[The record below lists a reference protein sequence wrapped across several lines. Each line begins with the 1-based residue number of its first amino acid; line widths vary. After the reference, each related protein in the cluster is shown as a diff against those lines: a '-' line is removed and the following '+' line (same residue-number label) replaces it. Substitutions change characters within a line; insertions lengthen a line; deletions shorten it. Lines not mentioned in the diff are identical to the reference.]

1 MVGVYMIK
9 SICNYTKR
17 WKIYASDIIYDWGL
31 GVQKEDNPHL
41 NQWSRLS

>member
-9 SICNYTKR
+9 SIYNYTKR
-17 WKIYASDIIYDWGL
+17 WQIYASDIIYDWGL
-31 GVQKEDNPHL
+31 GVQKEDNPNL